1 MMDMINKQEVLTQ
14 VATNLIEDSIK
25 GAWEKVKKYLKIWM
39 RERPYA
45 IRQPMKVICKIR
57 VIKIAKLKPL
67 YIVEPPRIYILFMS
81 A

>member
-45 IRQPMKVICKIR
+45 IRQPMKVI
-57 VIKIAKLKPL
+57 
-67 YIVEPPRIYILFMS
+67 
-81 A
+81 